1 MRTLRLKLCGRRA
14 EEEAGGTGLCA
25 LGCSCSR
32 QVLEDPVDAPE
43 RTETGQGQRG
53 E

>member
-1 MRTLRLKLCGRRA
+1 MRTLQLKLCGRRA

-43 RTETGQGQRG
+43 RTKTGQGQRG